1 MSSKYVGIIAGSIV
15 GVGALLFFGGFFSTN
30 SDSVGQSSFDKLG
43 TSVPSFFSPKQATSS
58 IAQSQGNGV
67 GTSGAV
73 TSDKDTTPPRYY
85 SLDYHFFFDVP
96 KGFSFNEIPDEKGT
110 VVLVEGSAGESFQIF
125 VTPFDEPG
133 PLTPE
138 RIKKDLPQK
147 VIRNP
152 RAGTLDGVSA
162 IAFTSHDEDTG
173 DVFEIWFIHD
183 GSLFQ
188 ITTKSDFADG
198 LQNILQTWKFSN

>member
-1 MSSKYVGIIAGSIV
+1 MKSKYVGIIAGSIV
-15 GVGALLFFGGFFSTN
+15 GIGALLFFGGFFSAH
-30 SDSVGQSSFDKLG
+30 SDSADQSSFD
-43 TSVPSFFSPKQATSS
+43 TH
-58 IAQSQGNGV
+58 GV
-67 GTSGAV
+67 DTRGVV
-73 TSDKDTTPPRYY
+73 TSDKDTTPSRYS
-85 SLDYHFFFDVP
+85 SLDYHFSFDAP

-110 VVLVEGSAGESFQIF
+110 VVLAEGSAGESFQIF
-125 VTPFDEPG
+125 VIPFDELG

-162 IAFTSHDEDTG
+162 IAFLSHEEGTG

-183 GSLFQ
+183 GNLFQ
-188 ITTKSDFADG
+188 ITTNASFADG
-198 LQNILQTWKFSN
+198 LQGILQTWKFSN